1 MLSGINARRIYRAV
15 VNGQNGKVRSLTGLL
30 LKSYSNLLT
39 SVRQITQ
46 INAGKQTAGIDGRI
60 ALTPESRMNLV
71 KELRDN
77 NWLPSPTK
85 RVYIPK
91 KNRKLRPLGIPTI
104 KDRVIQNVAKNAL
117 EPCWEASFEE
127 HSYGFRPGRSCHD
140 AIEQCFVRLNPSPRC
155 SNNTW
160 VLDAD
165 ILGFFDNISHKTI
178 LENVKYFPGRRLI
191 QDWLKAGYLDKAVL
205 NPTRI
210 GTPQGGVISPLLA
223 NIGLHGLQYHLQKVN
238 PKIGFIRYADDFLVT
253 ARSLE
258 EINGIIAEL
267 ETWLKSRSLELSPEK
282 TRIVHINDGVNFL
295 GFNLRRYD
303 GKLLIKPQKEDVL
316 EFCKNLGKEIKKRST
331 WKQENL
337 INWLNPILRG
347 KAEYYKHTV
356 SKETFSYISH
366 RVWQYLWRW
375 AKRRHPKKG
384 VQWIKNRYF
393 HRVKGVDWTFA
404 VKTLNR
410 KGLDKL
416 LTLYIVK
423 STSIERHF
431 KVKGN
436 ASPDN
441 PSLREYWAK
450 RAEKHGKSFWEKNSR
465 NYRIGVNQNWKCPLC
480 GELLFNGEAVE
491 THHLVPIKDGGT
503 DEVSNLKHLHK
514 ACHQQVHGYKPLAK
528 ANSLLA
534 SSEA

>member
-423 STSIERHF
+423 STSIERHV

-528 ANSLLA
+528 AKKLLA